1 MLLDHEVPAGRE
13 REGEIR
19 RWSCLNGRMA
29 GRNVFGNNWP
39 TKAPQEDKGYK
50 NYDVGKKY

>member
-1 MLLDHEVPAGRE
+1 
-13 REGEIR
+13 
-19 RWSCLNGRMA
+19 MA